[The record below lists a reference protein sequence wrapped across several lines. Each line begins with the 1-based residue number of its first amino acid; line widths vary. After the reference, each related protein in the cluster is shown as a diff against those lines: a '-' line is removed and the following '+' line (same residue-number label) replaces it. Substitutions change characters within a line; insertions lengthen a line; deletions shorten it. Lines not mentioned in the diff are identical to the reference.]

1 MATGTFKFQADLAL
15 CLRCCLKVFRRFQM
29 FFKPRPCSPSSL
41 QLLKRLH
48 SSSSRRSRDGCRQTD
63 LTAKTHLIDIWYR
76 MIHSIL
82 IPVYHSLSMFISC
95 SDAFQIFFQ
104 ISFSFHP
111 FGVQQKLSSWVKSP
125 QSASIINP
133 KFSCGEVR
141 PHWVI
146 HMALAD
152 GYRDVVLKKH
162 YISTPW
168 RWQKRWILMVYVRV
182 TVWCM

>member
-1 MATGTFKFQADLAL
+1 MLLKGSQTFPDA
-15 CLRCCLKVFRRFQM
+15 
-29 FFKPRPCSPSSL
+29 FKPRPRSPSSL

-48 SSSSRRSRDGCRQTD
+48 SSSSRRSRDGGRQTD
-63 LTAKTHLIDIWYR
+63 LTAKPHLIDIGYR

-111 FGVQQKLSSWVKSP
+111 LWGAAKVVKLSQVTS
-125 QSASIINP
+125 
-133 KFSCGEVR
+133 G
-141 PHWVI
+141 

-162 YISTPW
+162 YIKQP
-168 RWQKRWILMVYVRV
+168 ILVGIGP
-182 TVWCM
+182 